1 MTSRFSIALSL
12 ILGPSLC
19 DAATLFQQLP
29 GVNSPGQS
37 ISSTLNNLGGTPGF
51 RAADNFQL
59 AGGGT
64 VRVVEWWGTLR
75 SGSTA
80 FQITFYPDAG
90 GNPGLPLSTIAVTP
104 TSSSATTGSAF
115 DPVTFYSASLST
127 PFSVAPGTPYWISV
141 FNAAADARWLWLADD
156 AGTVGARQMQNG
168 GVTWNATS
176 DLSFRL
182 KDDNVPEPATFSLVA
197 VTILGLAC
205 FRPARRFL

>member
-1 MTSRFSIALSL
+1 LHYL
-12 ILGPSLC
+12 CLGPSLC
-19 DAATLFQQLP
+19 DAATLFVQLP

-51 RAADNFQL
+51 RSADNFQL

-75 SGSTA
+75 SGGAA

-90 GNPGLPLSTIAVTP
+90 GNPGSPLSTIAVTP
-104 TSSSATTGSAF
+104 TSSSVTTGSPF

-127 PFSVAPGTPYWISV
+127 SFSAAPGTLYWISI
-141 FNAAADARWLWLADD
+141 FNAAAARWLWLADN

-182 KDDNVPEPATFSLVA
+182 KDDNVPEPATFSLVVVA
-197 VTILGLAC
+197 MLGLAS
-205 FRPARRFL
+205 FRAARRCL